1 MANPFELLGDQLN
14 RIELLLTEIKTHHIC
29 QAVSLFASKQAK
41 DNSIALAVQ
50 ITGLKKKTI
59 YNLVNKRLI
68 PHAKRGKRLY
78 FDEQELLQWIKEGK
92 RKTHRELLS
101 DLMQ

>member
-1 MANPFELLGDQLN
+1 M
-14 RIELLLTEIKTHHIC
+14 
-29 QAVSLFASKQAK
+29 
-41 DNSIALAVQ
+41 Q

-78 FDEQELLQWIKEGK
+78 FDEQELMQWIQEGK
-92 RKTHRELLS
+92 RHTHRELRS
-101 DLMQ
+101 HIM